1 EAVQADLT
9 GSLAAAAATAALLVS
24 RGSPRARLRL
34 RRRPPQRRR
43 AALVPGAAVA
53 AAGVLMLGP
62 ATAAFT
68 VLAVAILVAR
78 RRLQTG
84 ATFSAGDLALA
95 LDVLAGC
102 LAAGASTPAAL
113 AAAQVAAP
121 SGVADAFAGAA
132 VALSRGEDPAATWTQ
147 ISVDVPELAAV
158 SRLCARAA
166 TTGAAVADELHRVA
180 AAQRTSVETTRRRRL
195 HRASVWLVLP
205 LGLC

>member
-1 EAVQADLT
+1 MAAACCGSPRSLAVRSPDEAVQADLT
-9 GSLAAAAATAALLVS
+9 GSLAAAAAMAALLVP

-84 ATFSAGDLALA
+84 ATVSAGDLALA
-95 LDVLAGC
+95 
-102 LAAGASTPAAL
+102 
-113 AAAQVAAP
+113 
-121 SGVADAFAGAA
+121 
-132 VALSRGEDPAATWTQ
+132 
-147 ISVDVPELAAV
+147 
-158 SRLCARAA
+158 
-166 TTGAAVADELHRVA
+166 
-180 AAQRTSVETTRRRRL
+180 
-195 HRASVWLVLP
+195 
-205 LGLC
+205 